1 MSERI
6 AHLIDTHILLWNM
19 TGSKR
24 LKTNHRDILE
34 NTNNLFVSVASIWEM
49 AIKASIK
56 KLPMPND
63 LLEQIYSSNI
73 NILTILPEHALAV
86 SNLPHHHGDPF
97 DRMLIAQAQQEK
109 LVIMTM
115 DKFIP
120 LYDVKTI

>member
-1 MSERI
+1 VSERI